1 MIMSLDQRY
10 KTEKAK
16 WDEIAEK
23 QSVNMEILTEDF
35 HQFARNDAEFSGISE
50 FLGDLRGKRVL
61 EIGCGVGRVAVLLAK
76 SGARVTAFDL
86 SPHSVEVARESSTTN
101 GTAIDFAVSSGE
113 YLPFADE
120 SFDVIFG
127 KSILHH
133 LVVNIGKR
141 DLYRVLKQN
150 GKAVFVE
157 PMGMNPI
164 LTFVRKYI
172 PYLHKNEVGVDRP
185 LTYKDMNS
193 WTENARYKEYRE
205 IQLLSMI
212 ERGFGWNTKFTLLR
226 KSDEYLLK
234 KIPFLRRFCRY
245 VVIYTI
251 K

>member
-1 MIMSLDQRY
+1 MSLHTRY
-10 KTEKAK
+10 ETEKAK

-23 QSVNMEILTEDF
+23 QSVDLEIFDEDF
-35 HQFARNDAEFSGISE
+35 HQFARHDPEFPGVSE
-50 FLGDLRGKRVL
+50 FLGNLKGKRVL

-76 SGARVTAFDL
+76 SGAQVTAFDL
-86 SPHSVEVARESSTTN
+86 SPHSVEVAKQSSIINRTVV
-101 GTAIDFAVSSGE
+101 DFAVSAGE
-113 YLPFADE
+113 FLPFADE

-133 LVVNIGKR
+133 LHINTGKR
-141 DLYRVLKQN
+141 DLYRVLKRN

-164 LTFVRKYI
+164 LTFVRKYV
-172 PYLHKNEVGVDRP
+172 PYSHKNLVGVDRP
-185 LTYKDMNS
+185 LTYHDMNS
-193 WTENARYKEYRE
+193 WTEGAHHKEYRE

-212 ERGFGWNTKFTLLR
+212 ERGFGWDSKFSLLR
-226 KSDEYLLK
+226 KMDEYLLK
-234 KIPFLRRFCRY
+234 YAPFLRRFCRY